1 MGTVES
7 GVCSASWYIMVLQ
20 KQKTYLIVLISLGMV
35 HHVSAYGECSAGT
48 GKSAGVCEWIG
59 WAAKGREKNCGWNGR
74 SSTCI
79 TCAGKTQSECSG
91 LAPACE
97 YVSNKC
103 QGKHTVRINGD
114 KCNGYYSSL
123 FKLTDQDGIERT
135 FDRCV
140 WKRVQ
145 YNGEWKICQWR
156 GGFCQ
161 HPDYGTTSPTPAPTT
176 TTKTCT
182 CTNGQKVNTCT
193 KNGEECKSCDAGH
206 FLRASDKT
214 CVKCDAGT
222 FQGAATYE
230 GASCSQCAT
239 AFFSTAPGAT
249 SCTQC
254 PAGTKGITGTG
265 HSTQAG
271 ACSSC
276 ASGSFQGQPGQS
288 TCTQCPAGTKG
299 NTGTG
304 YATQATACSNC
315 EIGTFQSQQGE
326 LTCEQCPAEEHQDA
340 EGKDHCKANH
350 RQCNAAEVETT
361 APTAS
366 LNRVCT
372 NPSDDAALNTPQKKT
387 AACNAVLAHYQDRLA
402 CGGSEQK
409 CMSASLKSS
418 DDRKECRRVKA
429 IYRGA
434 KCPCP
439 TASAA
444 AAASR

>member
-161 HPDYGTTSPTPAPTT
+161 HPDYGTTSPTPASTPTPAPTT

-239 AFFSTAPGAT
+239 AFSRPLQAQPPARSVLLEQKASPERVIRLKPAHAPAA
-249 SCTQC
+249 
-254 PAGTKGITGTG
+254 PLE
-265 HSTQAG
+265 
-271 ACSSC
+271 
-276 ASGSFQGQPGQS
+276 AS
-288 TCTQCPAGTKG
+288 
-299 NTGTG
+299 
-304 YATQATACSNC
+304 
-315 EIGTFQSQQGE
+315 
-326 LTCEQCPAEEHQDA
+326 
-340 EGKDHCKANH
+340 KANPDNPPAH
-350 RQCNAAEVETT
+350 NVLPEQRATPERVTRLKPRR
-361 APTAS
+361 APTARLAPS
-366 LNRVCT
+366 RANRV
-372 NPSDDAALNTPQKKT
+372 N
-387 AACNAVLAHYQDRLA
+387 
-402 CGGSEQK
+402 
-409 CMSASLKSS
+409 
-418 DDRKECRRVKA
+418 
-429 IYRGA
+429 
-434 KCPCP
+434 
-439 TASAA
+439 
-444 AAASR
+444 